1 MSIVLSGLTKRF
13 AGHIVVNH
21 VSLEVNDGEFFVLL
35 GGSGAGKSTV
45 LRMIAGL
52 SEPDA
57 GRIELNGRDV
67 TYLPPQERNTGF
79 VFQNYSIFR
88 HMTAAENIEFGL
100 RIRRAPAA
108 DRRRRSDELL
118 ELVGLAGLGNRYPH
132 QLSGGQQQRVA
143 IARALAQDPAVFLLD
158 EPFGALDVKIRAQL
172 RQSLKEI
179 QHRLGVTTIQV
190 THDQEEAFELADRI
204 GIVERGTLIEVGTA
218 EDLYHRPRS
227 EFAATFIGGGN
238 VLVGRAEAGHIR
250 LGGATL
256 PFRPDSPAH
265 DEGAPVRVLFRP
277 ETVRLKR
284 ERFARGG
291 PTHTL
296 AQGLVRDRLFAG
308 PVQRIRLDVDGLQ
321 GVRPIT
327 PPPAYGQRTTQI
339 ESIQPSDAP
348 GELFAP
354 GQALWIGVESYHIL
368 EPTGL
373 KLLVCCDE
381 TPGGEAVSEFGGRLA
396 QAAGGPA
403 TLLSVV
409 GASEAVAQARDRLEE
424 MRRRYSPQQPMVHT
438 RVRQG
443 QSSAE
448 ILIEAQEGSFEVAIL
463 GRRSGADEQ
472 ALGATALRLLEQSE
486 VPLLFVT
493 TPRWPLQRMLIC
505 TAGGEPGKTSILMG
519 GRLARRTQ
527 ADVSV
532 LHIYGSRATLGEIA
546 RATRHVQEAQAT
558 LEAQG
563 VRCQSRV
570 EGQDDVAASILA
582 EAESGDYDLV
592 VIGAPRPQERH
603 RGRRG
608 ELVFRIVESTARPV
622 LIVPVVS

>member
-1 MSIVLSGLTKRF
+1 MSILLSELTKQY
-13 AGHIVVNH
+13 ADHIVVNH
-21 VSLEVNDGEFFVLL
+21 VSLEVHDGEFFVLL

-52 SEPDA
+52 SEPDS

-67 TYLPPQERNTGF
+67 THLPPQERNTGF

-88 HMTAAENIEFGL
+88 HMTAAENVEFGL
-100 RIRRAPAA
+100 RIRRVTPTE
-108 DRRRRSDELL
+108 RRRRSAELL
-118 ELVGLAGLGNRYPH
+118 ELVGLAGLGSRYPH

-143 IARALAQDPAVFLLD
+143 IARALAQNPAVFLLD

-218 EDLYHRPRS
+218 EELYHRPRS

-238 VLVGRAEAGHIR
+238 VLVGRAETGHIR

-256 PFRPDSPAH
+256 PFATDSPSH
-265 DEGAPVRVLFRP
+265 EEGAPVRVLFRP
-277 ETVRLKR
+277 ETLRLQR
-284 ERFARGG
+284 ERFAADG
-291 PTHTL
+291 PIHTL
-296 AQGLVRDRLFAG
+296 ARGSVRDRLFAG
-308 PVQRIRLDVDGLQ
+308 PVQRIRIDVDGLQ

-339 ESIQPSDAP
+339 ECIQPSDAP
-348 GELFAP
+348 TGLFAP
-354 GQALWIGVESYHIL
+354 GQALWIGVEGYHIL

-373 KLLVCCDE
+373 KLLICSDD
-381 TPGGEAVSEFGGRLA
+381 TPGGEAASEFGCRLA

-403 TLLSVV
+403 TVLSVV
-409 GASEAVAQARDRLEE
+409 GGSEAVPQARDRLEE
-424 MRRRYSPQQPMVHT
+424 VRRRHCPQQPMVHT

-443 QSSAE
+443 QTSAE
-448 ILIEAQEGSFEVAIL
+448 ILLEAQEGSFEVAIL
-463 GRRSGADEQ
+463 GRRSGAAGQ
-472 ALGATALRLLEQSE
+472 VLGATALRLLEQSE

-493 TPRWPLQRMLIC
+493 TPRWPIRRVLIC
-505 TAGGEPGKTSILMG
+505 TAGGEPGKTNILMG

-527 ADVSV
+527 ADVMV
-532 LHIYGSRATLGEIA
+532 LILHRSRATPGEIA
-546 RATRHVQEAQAT
+546 RATRHVQEAQTT

-570 EGQDDVAASILA
+570 EGQDDVAASIVR

-608 ELVFRIVESTARPV
+608 ELVFHIVEGMARPV
-622 LIVPVVS
+622 LIVPIVS